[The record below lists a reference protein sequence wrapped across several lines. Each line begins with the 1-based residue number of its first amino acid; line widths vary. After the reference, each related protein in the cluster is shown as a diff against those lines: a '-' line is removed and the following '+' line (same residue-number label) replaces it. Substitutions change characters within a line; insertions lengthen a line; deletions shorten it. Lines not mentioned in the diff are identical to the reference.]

1 MKNIPTE
8 LEGEFIIRVMDMPY
22 GSNGVV
28 IYDDDDFANI
38 YINARSGAIQ
48 QKKSVRHELDHVEHD
63 DIHSGEDI
71 AVIEARAR
79 RNSGESPVDL
89 ARTIPHLKRAS
100 DLLPP
105 APPPDPTP
113 LPAEPPS
120 PYCWR
125 SRYAEI
131 EADLAGAEDAYLDPD
146 E

>member
-38 YINARSGAIQ
+38 YINARSGPIQ
-48 QKKSVRHELDHVEHD
+48 QKKTAKHELDHVEHD
-63 DIHSGEDI
+63 DIHSDEDI

-79 RNSGESPVDL
+79 RNSGESTVNL
-89 ARTIPHLKRAS
+89 TRLIPHLKRAR

-105 APPPDPTP
+105 VPV
-113 LPAEPPS
+113 PS
-120 PYCWR
+120 PPASESPFCWNNR
-125 SRYAEI
+125 FAEI
-131 EADLAGAEDAYLDPD
+131 EDELSLMEDAYLEPD
-146 E
+146 Y